1 MYRCSTTGVWILW
14 IHFPLSDFGEKN
26 SNLGIKNRSGFR
38 FSQRN
43 ERVATWGLKSLIT
56 RASLAMRAPVQTCVA
71 TRDAFRSL
79 ACQFNLFCIP
89 CDYLFFFDLF
99 CFLLFIFFYFWLFL
113 FVRCRIACA
122 RVHVRF
128 WARSL
133 ATTAVFS
140 KYMMI
145 AHIVVQAETEH
156 IKQFLFQIWT
166 HLHQASDWWCTC

>member
-89 CDYLFFFDLF
+89 CDYLFFCFVLF
-99 CFLLFIFFYFWLFL
+99 FVIYFFLFL
-113 FVRCRIACA
+113 AFFVCQVSYRLCKGTRAILSTLSGDDCG
-122 RVHVRF
+122 
-128 WARSL
+128 
-133 ATTAVFS
+133 
-140 KYMMI
+140 I
-145 AHIVVQAETEH
+145 
-156 IKQFLFQIWT
+156 FQIYDDRS
-166 HLHQASDWWCTC
+166 HSCASRNRAH